1 MPGFRRGI
9 AAALVGHASAKPGY
23 TEAKPTSARVGAM
36 SYVLVEDVAASWEQ
50 YEQLAAPL
58 REATP
63 AGLILHAAG
72 RTDEGFRIVEVWE
85 SEAAWRRF
93 ADLLDDDAPHV
104 VRALVPE
111 HIVYG
116 ERPGRENR

>member
-1 MPGFRRGI
+1 
-9 AAALVGHASAKPGY
+9 
-23 TEAKPTSARVGAM
+23 M
-36 SYVLVEDVAASWEQ
+36 SYVLVEDVAASWER

-58 REATP
+58 REGTP
-63 AGLILHAAG
+63 TGLILHAAG

-85 SEAAWRRF
+85 SEDAWRRF

-111 HIVYG
+111 HVIYG
-116 ERPGRENR
+116 NQRGREIP

>member
-1 MPGFRRGI
+1 M
-9 AAALVGHASAKPGY
+9 AKL
-23 TEAKPTSARVGAM
+23 AAM
-36 SYVLVEDVAASWEQ
+36 SYVLVEDVAASWER

-85 SEAAWRRF
+85 SEDAWRRF
-93 ADLLDDDAPHV
+93 ADLLDDDTPHV

-111 HIVYG
+111 HVVYG
-116 ERPGRENR
+116 EREEQ

>member
-1 MPGFRRGI
+1 MPGFRCGI
-9 AAALVGHASAKPGY
+9 AGIRPGSGLGDAGY

-36 SYVLVEDVAASWEQ
+36 SYVLVEDVAASWER

-85 SEAAWRRF
+85 SEDAWRRF

-111 HIVYG
+111 HVVYG
-116 ERPGRENR
+116 ERSGREIR